1 MLASPLVIASLT
13 TLLVLCYLIRM
24 KVEWDGKS
32 YDVEKKMTGAKLL
45 ESFRLSRE
53 AHLIVANGKLITED
67 QMLNLADTVRI
78 IRVISGG

>member
-1 MLASPLVIASLT
+1 LT
-13 TLLVLCYLIRM
+13 TLAVLCYLIPM

-32 YDVEKKMTGAKLL
+32 YDIEKKMTGRKLL
-45 ESFRLSRE
+45 ESFSLSRE

-67 QMLNLADTVRI
+67 QTLNTTDTVRI